1 MSAPEPVSTLRARL
15 AELADLHHA
24 SAILGWDQQTYMPER
39 GGAARGAAAGTI
51 DRLAHER
58 TADPA
63 LGAAID
69 AAEAAGE
76 DPGLIRAVRDDHER
90 AARVPS
96 SLVTAM
102 TESAMAAQPI
112 WAAAREAD
120 DFAPYA
126 PVLRGHVENC
136 RAYAACFPEVDHPY
150 DALLQRFEPG
160 ATTAEVRAVF
170 AELQAGLV
178 PLIAAIA
185 ERPDPGDLDG
195 PFPVADQRRL
205 AIEMAKAIGYD
216 ETAWRID
223 EAVHPFMTSGGR
235 EDIRIT
241 TLEDESTL
249 AIGLFGVLHET
260 GHGLYE
266 HQIDP
271 RWDRTTVGTGTSLGV
286 HESQSRLWENMVGRS
301 PAFWSHWYSRAQ
313 AMFPERLGW
322 LPLERFLESINA
334 VRPSLIRVDADEAT
348 YCLHI
353 VLRFELEVALIEGT
367 LDVDDVPAAWDA
379 RMRELLGVDVPGPAK
394 GVLQDPHW
402 AWGELGYFPTYAL
415 GTIIAGQL
423 WEAAHEQLPGLDA
436 AIAAGDLS
444 PLRDWLGEH
453 VHAPGRTR
461 TGDEI
466 LRAVTGGGLDSGPL
480 LRYLREKYGALYG
493 VQA

>member
-1 MSAPEPVSTLRARL
+1 MDVPDPVSTLRARL

-24 SAILGWDQQTYMPER
+24 ASILGWDQQTHMPER
-39 GGAARGAAAGTI
+39 GAPARGAAAGTI

-63 LGAAID
+63 LGRAID
-69 AAEAAGE
+69 VAEAAGE
-76 DPGLIRAVRDDHER
+76 DRGLIRAVRDDHER
-90 AARVPS
+90 AARVPA

-102 TESAMAAQPI
+102 TEAAVAAQPV
-112 WAAAREAD
+112 WAAARDAD

-126 PVLRGHVENC
+126 PVLRQHVANC
-136 RAYAACFPEVDHPY
+136 RAYAACFPEVAHPY

-160 ATTAEVRAVF
+160 ATTAELRVVF
-170 AELQAGLV
+170 AELRAGLA

-185 ERPDPGDLDG
+185 ARPDPGDLAG
-195 PFPVADQRRL
+195 PFAVADQRTL
-205 AIEMAKAIGYD
+205 ALEMARAIGYD

-223 EAVHPFMTSGGR
+223 QAVHPFMTSGGR

-241 TLEDESTL
+241 TLEDEASL
-249 AIGLFGVLHET
+249 AIGIFGVLHET

-301 PAFWSHWYSRAQ
+301 PAFWAHWYPRAQ
-313 AMFPERLGW
+313 ALFPTQLADV
-322 LPLERFLESINA
+322 PIERFLASINA

-353 VLRFELEVALIEGT
+353 VLRFELEVALIEGE
-367 LDVDDVPAAWDA
+367 LDVDDVPTAWDA
-379 RMRELLGVDVPGPAK
+379 RMRELLGVEVPGPAQ

-415 GTIIAGQL
+415 GTIVAGQL
-423 WEAAHEQLPGLDA
+423 WEAAHEQLPDLDA
-436 AIAAGDLS
+436 SIATGDLT

-453 VHAPGRTR
+453 VHRPGRTR

-466 LRAVTGGGLDSGPL
+466 LRATTGRGLDSGPL
-480 LRYLREKYGALYG
+480 LRYLRQKYGTLYG
-493 VQA
+493 V

>member
-1 MSAPEPVSTLRARL
+1 MSVPESVSTLRARL

-24 SAILGWDQQTYMPER
+24 GSILGWDQQTFMPAR
-39 GGAARGAAAGTI
+39 GAAARGSAAGTI

-58 TADPA
+58 TAAPA
-63 LGAAID
+63 LGAALD
-69 AAEAAGE
+69 AAEADGE
-76 DPGLIRAVRDDHER
+76 DPGLIRAVRDDHVR

-96 SLVTAM
+96 ELVTAM
-102 TESAMAAQPI
+102 TEAAMAAQPI
-112 WAAAREAD
+112 WASARADD

-126 PVLRGHVENC
+126 PVLREHVDNA

-160 ATTAEVRAVF
+160 ATTTALRDVF
-170 AELQAGLV
+170 ATLLDGLL

-185 ERPDPGDLDG
+185 EQPDPGDLTG
-195 PFPVADQRRL
+195 PFPVADQRTL
-205 AIEMAKAIGYD
+205 ALEMAHAIGYD
-216 ETAWRID
+216 DSAWRID

-241 TLEDESTL
+241 TLEDESSL
-249 AIGLFGVLHET
+249 AIGIFGVLHET

-266 HQIDP
+266 HQVDEG
-271 RWDRTTVGTGTSLGV
+271 WDRTTVGTGTSLGV

-301 PAFWSHWYSRAQ
+301 PAFWEHWYPRAQ
-313 AMFPERLGW
+313 QLFPDRLGS
-322 LPLERFLESINA
+322 LPLERFLASINA

-379 RMRELLGVDVPGPAK
+379 RMRDLLGVEVPGPAK

-402 AWGELGYFPTYAL
+402 AWGEFGYFPTYAI

-423 WEAAHEQLPGLDA
+423 WEAAHEQLPRLEA
-436 AIAAGDLS
+436 SIAAGDLS
-444 PLRDWLGEH
+444 GLRDWLGEN
-453 VHAPGRTR
+453 VHRHGRTR

-466 LRAVTGGGLDSGPL
+466 LRAVTGQGLDSGPL
-480 LRYLREKYGALYG
+480 MRYLRTKYGVLYG
-493 VQA
+493 V

>member
-1 MSAPEPVSTLRARL
+1 MSVPEPVSTLRTRL

-24 SAILGWDQQTYMPER
+24 ASILGWDQQTYMPER
-39 GGAARGAAAGTI
+39 GAAARGGAAGTI

-63 LGAAID
+63 LGRAID

-76 DPGLIRAVRDDHER
+76 DPGLVRAVRDDHER

-96 SLVTAM
+96 ALVTTM
-102 TESAMAAQPI
+102 TEAAIGAQPV
-112 WAAAREAD
+112 WAAAREGD
-120 DFAPYA
+120 DFAPFA
-126 PVLRGHVENC
+126 PVLRQHVANC
-136 RAYAACFPEVDHPY
+136 RAYAACFPQVDHPY

-185 ERPDPGDLDG
+185 ERPDPGEIAG
-195 PFPVADQRRL
+195 PFPVADQRAL
-205 AIEMAKAIGYD
+205 AIEMARTIGYD

-223 EAVHPFMTSGGR
+223 DAVHPFMTSGGR

-249 AIGLFGVLHET
+249 AIGIFGVLHET

-301 PAFWSHWYSRAQ
+301 PAFWSHWYPRAQ
-313 AMFPERLGW
+313 ALFPERLAS
-322 LPLERFLESINA
+322 LPLERFLASINA

-379 RMRELLGVDVPGPAK
+379 RMHELLGVQVPGPAK

-402 AWGELGYFPTYAL
+402 AWGEFGYFPTYAL

-423 WEAAHEQLPGLDA
+423 WEAAHDQLPDLDA
-436 AIAAGDLS
+436 SIAAGDMA
-444 PLRDWLGEH
+444 PLRTWLGEH
-453 VHAPGRTR
+453 VHRPGRTR

-480 LRYLREKYGALYG
+480 LRYLREKYGALYR
-493 VQA
+493 V

>member
-1 MSAPEPVSTLRARL
+1 MSGADPITTLRERL

-24 SAILGWDQQTYMPER
+24 ASILGWDQQTHMP
-39 GGAARGAAAGTI
+39 ARGAEARGGAAGTI

-63 LGAAID
+63 LGRAID

-76 DPGLIRAVRDDHER
+76 DPGLIRAVRDDHQR

-102 TESAMAAQPI
+102 TETAIAAQPI
-112 WAAAREAD
+112 WAAARDTD

-126 PVLRGHVENC
+126 PVLRQHVANC
-136 RAYAACFPEVDHPY
+136 RAYAACFPEVEHPY

-160 ATTAEVRAVF
+160 TTTAQLRTVF
-170 AELQAGLV
+170 ADLQGGLV

-185 ERPDPGDLDG
+185 ERPDPGDLEG
-195 PFPVADQRRL
+195 PFAVADQRRL
-205 AIEMAKAIGYD
+205 ALEMARAIGYD

-241 TLEDESTL
+241 TLEDESSL
-249 AIGLFGVLHET
+249 AIGIFGVLHET

-301 PAFWSHWYSRAQ
+301 PAFWSHWYPRAQ
-313 AMFPERLGW
+313 ELFPERLGS
-322 LPLERFLESINA
+322 LPLERFLASINA

-379 RMRELLGVDVPGPAK
+379 RMRELLGIVVPGPAK

-423 WEAAHEQLPGLDA
+423 WEAAHAQLPDLDA
-436 AIAAGDLS
+436 SIESGDLA

-453 VHAPGRTR
+453 VHRPGRTR

-466 LRAVTGGGLDSGPL
+466 LRAVSGRGLDSGPL
-480 LRYLREKYGALYG
+480 LRYLREKYGTLYRL
-493 VQA
+493 

>member
-1 MSAPEPVSTLRARL
+1 MSAPDPITTLRERL
-15 AELADLHHA
+15 GELADLHHA
-24 SAILGWDQQTYMPER
+24 ASILGWDQQTYMPER
-39 GGAARGAAAGTI
+39 GAAARGSAAGMI

-63 LGAAID
+63 LGRAID
-69 AAEAAGE
+69 AAEAAGD

-102 TESAMAAQPI
+102 TEAAIAAQPV
-112 WAAAREAD
+112 WAAARAGD

-126 PVLRGHVENC
+126 PVLRQHVANC

-160 ATTAEVRAVF
+160 TTTAEVRAVF

-185 ERPDPGDLDG
+185 ERPDPGDLQG
-195 PFPVADQRRL
+195 PFPVAEQREL
-205 AIEMAKAIGYD
+205 AIEMARTIGYD
-216 ETAWRID
+216 DTAWRID

-249 AIGLFGVLHET
+249 AIGIFGVLHEA

-271 RWDRTTVGTGTSLGV
+271 RWDRTTVGTGTSLGI

-301 PAFWSHWYSRAQ
+301 PAFWSHWYPRAQ
-313 AMFPERLGW
+313 ELFPERLGS
-322 LPLERFLESINA
+322 LPLERFLATINA

-379 RMRELLGVDVPGPAK
+379 RMRELLGVEVPGPAK

-415 GTIIAGQL
+415 GTIVAGQL
-423 WEAAHEQLPGLDA
+423 WEAAHQQLPGLDA
-436 AIAAGDLS
+436 SIAAGDLS
-444 PLRDWLGEH
+444 ALRAWLGEC

-493 VQA
+493 V

>member
-1 MSAPEPVSTLRARL
+1 MGDPAPASTLRTRL

-24 SAILGWDQQTYMPER
+24 SAILGWDQQTHMPER
-39 GGAARGAAAGTI
+39 GAAARGAAAGTI
-51 DRLAHER
+51 ERLAHER
-58 TADPA
+58 TADPE
-63 LGAAID
+63 LGTAID

-76 DPGLIRAVRDDHER
+76 DPGLIRAVREDHER
-90 AARVPS
+90 AARVPAE
-96 SLVTAM
+96 LVTAM
-102 TESAMAAQPI
+102 TEAAVAAQPV

-120 DFAPYA
+120 DFAPFA
-126 PVLRGHVENC
+126 PVLRRHVEHC

-160 ATTAEVRAVF
+160 ATTAAVRAAF
-170 AELQAGLV
+170 ATLQDGLV

-185 ERPDPGDLDG
+185 ERPQPPALAG
-195 PFPVADQRRL
+195 PFPVAEQRAL
-205 AIEMAKAIGYD
+205 ALEMARAIGYD
-216 ETAWRID
+216 PAAWRID
-223 EAVHPFMTSGGR
+223 DAVHPFMTSGGR

-241 TLEDESTL
+241 TLEDESSL
-249 AIGLFGVLHET
+249 AIGIFGVLHET

-266 HQIDP
+266 HQVDP

-301 PAFWSHWYSRAQ
+301 PTFWEHWYPRTQ
-313 AMFPERLGW
+313 ARFAERLGDV
-322 LPLERFLESINA
+322 PLERFLAAINA

-353 VLRFELEVALIEGT
+353 VLRFELEVALVEGS

-379 RMRELLGVDVPGPAK
+379 RMRELLGVVVPGPAQ

-423 WEAAHEQLPGLDA
+423 WEAAHAQLPGLND

-444 PLRDWLGEH
+444 GLRAWLGEH
-453 VHAPGRTR
+453 VHRHGRTR

-466 LRAVTGGGLDSGPL
+466 LRAVTGGGLDAGPL
-480 LRYLREKYGALYG
+480 LRYLRTKYGALYG
-493 VQA
+493 I